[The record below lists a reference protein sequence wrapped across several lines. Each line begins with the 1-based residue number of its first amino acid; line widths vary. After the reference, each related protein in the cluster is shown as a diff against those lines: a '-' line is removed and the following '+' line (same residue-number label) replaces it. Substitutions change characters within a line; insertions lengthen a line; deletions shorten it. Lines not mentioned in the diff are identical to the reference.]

1 MELSS
6 CYFDGKTCR
15 VGAYT
20 LFHKG
25 FVFEAMMYYL
35 CNTAKQVKI
44 SKEVFTCFFHA
55 YERLDIGVFSS
66 SERRIL
72 KTWEA
77 QLEETGGVDSFE
89 KFCIL
94 FMVQAL
100 RDLESINKHKK
111 TVAPSQLFL
120 SSLMGEER

>member
-1 MELSS
+1 MELSP
-6 CYFDGKTCR
+6 CYFNGKTCR
-15 VGAYT
+15 VGPYT

-55 YERLDIGVFSS
+55 YERLEIDVFSS

-77 QLEETGGVDSFE
+77 QLEKTGGVDSFE
-89 KFCIL
+89 KFCTP
-94 FMVQAL
+94 FMLQAS
-100 RDLESINKHKK
+100 RELESINKYKK
-111 TVAPSQLFL
+111 
-120 SSLMGEER
+120 